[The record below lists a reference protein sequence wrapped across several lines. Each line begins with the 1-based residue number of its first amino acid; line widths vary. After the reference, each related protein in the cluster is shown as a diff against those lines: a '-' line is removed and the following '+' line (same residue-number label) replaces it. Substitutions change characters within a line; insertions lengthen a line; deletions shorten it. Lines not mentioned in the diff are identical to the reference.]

1 MSVCFLL
8 VLVLLLFFKGWVL
21 IMLQRLSDENNRTS
35 MVFIIFIAA
44 VK

>member
-1 MSVCFLL
+1 MLSAGAHFVTA
-8 VLVLLLFFKGWVL
+8 FFNVWLL
-21 IMLQRLSDENNRTS
+21 IMLQRLSGESNGTS